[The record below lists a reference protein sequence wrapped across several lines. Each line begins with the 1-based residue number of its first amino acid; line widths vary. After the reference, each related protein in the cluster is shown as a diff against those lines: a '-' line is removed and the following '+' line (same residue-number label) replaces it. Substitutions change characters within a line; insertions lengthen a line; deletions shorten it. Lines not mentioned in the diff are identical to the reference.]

1 MKLFQVYATKGSH
14 QTQQHL
20 GGCSI
25 NITTTLLT
33 TNLSSKH
40 ENTITQGRVGESI
53 SDAFG
58 LNLTYDETH
67 NSHERDRVINSI

>member
-1 MKLFQVYATKGSH
+1 MKLFQVYATKGPH

-25 NITTTLLT
+25 TITTTLLT

-40 ENTITQGRVGESI
+40 ENTITQGDVGESTG
-53 SDAFG
+53 DAFG

-67 NSHERDRVINSI
+67 NTHEQDGVINSI

>member
-1 MKLFQVYATKGSH
+1 MKLFQVYATKGPH
-14 QTQQHL
+14 QTEQHL

-40 ENTITQGRVGESI
+40 ETTITQGHVGEST

-67 NSHERDRVINSI
+67 NTHEQDGVINSI